1 MGIVIRQGIW
11 NTAILFAGI
20 GIGFVNEFL
29 LLRNFLAED
38 QVGLIKILI
47 QASMLLVQ
55 LAALG
60 GVNTVL
66 RFFPFYRDRDKQ
78 HGGFLFGILGI
89 GAAGLAVVGLGMV
102 LFQDQ
107 LEARYALR
115 SPLFSTY
122 AYLLYPLVV
131 FTLAFTLLEAY
142 AKSNFRT
149 IAPAF
154 IQQVVLRLLI
164 SLLIAAYVWGWLDDR
179 GFYYA
184 FTAANCLTAGMLLYW
199 LWRNGDLRLQP
210 RRSFF
215 QWASLRGMLGFGF
228 LTMLSAFSA
237 RFYTSIDS
245 LMLGDQI
252 GLSAVAIYLTGS
264 YLASVIMAPGQSLM
278 RVASPLVANHWKTG
292 DMGAMGLLY
301 RQISNNNFL
310 LCAGMYLL
318 VFAGSSALFTL
329 IPAVYQG
336 AITVFLI
343 LGAARII
350 DMATGLNGVIMI
362 TSRFHYTVF
371 ASNLI
376 TGVIAVLTNVW
387 LIPRYGIQ
395 GAAMATAITIL
406 TSNGLRVLFVGF
418 VFGLWPFGWR
428 TAWLALLTASTGMTV
443 WGLSEALPIAWSPW
457 ISSPLLVVVVVVLF
471 GGIALGTRLSPDL
484 NAMLERQWKQLRG
497 IR

>member
-29 LLRNFLAED
+29 LLRNFLEED

-47 QASMLLVQ
+47 QASVLLVQ

-66 RFFPFYRDRDKQ
+66 RFFPYFRDRDKQ
-78 HGGFLFGILGI
+78 HGGFLFGILAI
-89 GAAGLAVVGLGMV
+89 GAAGLALVGLGMV

-107 LEARYALR
+107 LEARYAVR

-142 AKSNFRT
+142 AKSIFRT

-154 IQQVVLRLLI
+154 IQQVLLRLLI
-164 SLLIAAYVWGWLDDR
+164 SVLIATYVWGWLDDR

-184 FTAANCLTAGMLLYW
+184 FTAINCLTAGMLLYW
-199 LWRNGDLRLQP
+199 LWRSGDLRLQP
-210 RRSFF
+210 QKSFF
-215 QWASLRGMLGFGF
+215 EWNSLKGLLGFGF

-245 LMLGDQI
+245 LMLGEQI

-278 RVASPLVANHWKTG
+278 RVASPLVANHWKSG
-292 DMGAMGLLY
+292 DMGAMGILY
-301 RQISNNNFL
+301 RQMSNNNLL
-310 LCAGMYLL
+310 LCSGVYLL
-318 VFAGSSALFTL
+318 VFAGSGALFTL
-329 IPAVYQG
+329 IPATYQG
-336 AITVFLI
+336 AIPVFLI
-343 LGAARII
+343 LGAARIF

-362 TSRFHYTVF
+362 TSRYHYSIF
-371 ASNLI
+371 ASNLA
-376 TGVIAVLTNVW
+376 TAFIAVGSNLW

-406 TSNGLRVLFVGF
+406 ASNGMRVLFVGF
-418 VFGLWPFGWR
+418 VFGLWPFGLR
-428 TAWLALLTASTGMTV
+428 TAWLVLLTVSS
-443 WGLSEALPIAWSPW
+443 GLGLGWLRQTLPSDWSPW
-457 ISSPLLVVVVVVLF
+457 FSSPLLVVLVVLCF
-471 GGIALGTRLSPDL
+471 GGTALAGRLSPDL
-484 NAMLERQWKQLRG
+484 NDLLERRWKQWRP
-497 IR
+497 